1 MDKAKEEIATIL
13 HEMEE
18 ETARIHSS
26 RQDYA
31 LAVLVLEARRQTRL
45 LDALVRKQHNG
56 CLPWEPR

>member
-18 ETARIHSS
+18 GASLRDSKQE
-26 RQDYA
+26 YA